1 MTMNAEIGRYSRAI
15 TWRSMVALLFGIFVI
30 QPAIIYYTLL
40 SGVPLPL
47 APWILII
54 LWAELSRL
62 LGSPLTKQEVYIL
75 LSFQGMASIFALW
88 YLNPIYGMYMGST
101 PASFAFGMAQ
111 DVPDWY
117 APPPDVASQL
127 MNTRWIF
134 LNPIWIKPLFI
145 MTSVAAFW
153 VITDVSM
160 GYICYSLFVREQKLG
175 FPLATAQAEVVVTLA
190 ERRKKPM
197 RVLMLSALAGVVVNF
212 AISFLP
218 FLLGP
223 FLSSSWYYIGAAQI
237 FWSPLL
243 YLDYTPYLAPMLPGA
258 GLAFTFDLSQYV
270 IGFLLPPAV
279 TLAQLVG
286 AFSLYFV
293 GTHLITRFDLWPS
306 ESPYS
311 TSWPLDQIAYR
322 AQLYFFISVIMGL
335 ALAATLVPLARRPR
349 AVIRAF
355 SALAR
360 KGEKEPVNS
369 GLSERLPPYTLLL
382 TLFFGACLANVAL
395 IYFLIPDPSL
405 ILSLL
410 LFVVGGSFFL
420 SFLSSGAAGVTASG
434 FGSAGAAAA
443 GFAPPYQT
451 EFFIYSLGHR
461 GWQVWF
467 TPFVLYN
474 GGAGIAQSFL
484 QADGCGAKK
493 TDFVKAYVIVTV
505 LGLISSFLFI
515 SLFWSISPIP
525 SGAYP
530 ATIAVWPVSTL
541 DWIRTREWIWRGFL
555 FRYDL
560 ILYSFI
566 AGTIMYII
574 TDFAK
579 MPYFL
584 IAFVTGA
591 GGLGVGGGGGLFAG
605 AAAAWLAGRALPNA
619 TAQFVGSLIG
629 AKLIAPK
636 IGVEEFNSLRG
647 NLVLGFTIGIGF
659 IELLRSCLILLG
671 KSMWLL
677 PY

>member
-1 MTMNAEIGRYSRAI
+1 MNSEIEKYSPAI
-15 TWRSMVALLFGIFVI
+15 TWRSMIALLFGILVI

-40 SGVPLPL
+40 SGSPLPL

-54 LWAELSRL
+54 LWAELARL
-62 LGSPLTKQEVYIL
+62 LGSPLTKQEVFIL

-88 YLNPIYGMYMGST
+88 YLYPIYSMYMAST
-101 PASFAFGMAQ
+101 PSSFAFGMAQ
-111 DVPDWY
+111 DIPDWY
-117 APPPDVASQL
+117 APAPDVASQL
-127 MNTRWIF
+127 MNSKWIF
-134 LNPIWIKPLFI
+134 FHPIWIKPLLI
-145 MTSVAAFW
+145 VTCVAAFW

-190 ERRKKPM
+190 ERAKKPI
-197 RVLMLSALAGVVVNF
+197 RVLMLSALAGIICNF

-223 FLSSSWYYIGAAQI
+223 FLSASWYYVGAAQI

-243 YLDYTPYLAPMLPGA
+243 YLDYTPYLAPILPGA
-258 GLAFTFDLSQYV
+258 GLAFTFDPVQYGV
-270 IGFLLPPAV
+270 GFLLPPAI
-279 TLAQLVG
+279 TAAQLIG
-286 AFSLYFV
+286 AFSLYFI
-293 GTHLITRFDLWPS
+293 GTHLITRFNFWPS
-306 ESPYS
+306 ESPYN

-322 AQLYFFISVIMGL
+322 AQLYFFISVIIGL
-335 ALAATLVPLARRPR
+335 ALAATFVPLILHPR
-349 AVIRAF
+349 ALVRAF

-360 KGEKEPVNS
+360 KEENQSVNF
-369 GLSERLPPYTLLL
+369 GLRERLPSVSLLL
-382 TLFFGACLANVAL
+382 ALFFGACLANVAL
-395 IYFLIPDPSL
+395 IYILIPDPSL
-405 ILSLL
+405 ILPLI

-434 FGSAGAAAA
+434 FGSAGAAAS

-461 GWQVWF
+461 GWQTWF
-467 TPFVLYN
+467 TPFTVYN
-474 GGAGIAQSFL
+474 GGASIAQSFL
-484 QADGCGAKK
+484 QADGCGARK
-493 TDFVKAYVIVTV
+493 TEYVKAYVIVTV
-505 LGLISSFLFI
+505 LGLISSFIFI

-530 ATIAVWPVSTL
+530 ATIGFWPVSAL
-541 DWIRTREWIWRGFL
+541 DWIRTRDWIWRGYL

-560 ILYSFI
+560 ILYSFVGGAI
-566 AGTIMYII
+566 IYIM
-574 TDFAK
+574 TDLAK

-584 IAFVTGA
+584 IALVTGA
-591 GGLGVGGGGGLFAG
+591 GGLGVGGGGGLAAG
-605 AAAAWLAGRALPNA
+605 AAAGWLAGRALPNA
-619 TAQFVGSLIG
+619 LAQFIGSLIA
-629 AKLIAPK
+629 AKLITPK
-636 IGVEEFNSLRG
+636 MGKDEFNAIRG